1 MSNEGAF
8 LFLFFLPGRV
18 SVSGGAAG
26 IAPLCK
32 A

>member
-18 SVSGGAAG
+18 SGGAAG